1 MGYRSEE
8 VEAGLDLGLGV
19 VSLHSGG
26 DHGDEPALGGHLNK
40 TKAEIK
46 SEETFQTCFQYKYSE
61 TWIYLVSVGHH
72 RNVDITFSPDLLLRN
87 DDLG

>member
-1 MGYRSEE
+1 MRYRSEE

-40 TKAEIK
+40 KKAGIK
-46 SEETFQTCFQYKYSE
+46 SEETFQTSFRYKYSE

-72 RNVDITFSPDLLLRN
+72 RNVDVTFSPDLLLRN

>member
-1 MGYRSEE
+1 MRYRSEE

-40 TKAEIK
+40 TKIK
-46 SEETFQTCFQYKYSE
+46 SKETFQTCFQYKYSE